1 MKEISA
7 GGVVYKKVDGELMV
21 QLIRDRFGKMT
32 VAKGKQEAGE
42 TIEQCALREIAEETG
57 IRGRIVAPLDLVT
70 YQYEHAEFGVVDKE
84 VHYYIVEALDGELA
98 AQVEEINGVEWHFAE
113 DALSLQLTEGYDN
126 NNGIVLKALLHLG
139 YGLAGMI
146 DHTVLKPNATAADIE
161 KLCAEAK
168 EYGFHSVCVN
178 SSWVEKC
185 ADLLDGTGVEVCA
198 VVGFPLGAMSSAA
211 KAYET
216 ADAVASGATEIDMVL
231 NVGALLDGNL
241 AVVKEDIAYVVDNA
255 RDQAIVKVIFET
267 GFLTDE
273 QIVSACQCAAEAGAN
288 FVKTSTGFGPGGAT
302 VEHIRLMRANVP
314 AEMGVKASGG
324 VRDFDTAV
332 AMIEA
337 GADRIGTSSGIA
349 IVSGGESTS
358 SY

>member
-7 GGVVYKKVDGELMV
+7 GGVVYKKLDGELMV

-32 VAKGKQEAGE
+32 VAKGKLEPGE
-42 TIEQCALREIAEETG
+42 TIEQCALREIEEETG
-57 IRGRIVAPLDLVT
+57 IRGKIVAPLDVVT
-70 YQYEHAEFGVVDKE
+70 YQYEHAIHGTVDKE
-84 VHYYIVEALDGELA
+84 VHYYVVEALEGELA
-98 AQVEEINGVEWHFAE
+98 AQVEEIDGVEWHFAE
-113 DALSLQLTEGYDN
+113 DALALQVTEGYDN

-139 YGLAGMI
+139 FGLAGMI
-146 DHTVLKPNATAADIE
+146 DHTILKANATVADIE
-161 KLCAEAK
+161 KLCAEANA
-168 EYGFHSVCVN
+168 YGFHSVCVN
-178 SSWVEKC
+178 SSWVGKC
-185 ADLLDGTGVEVCA
+185 ADLLDGSGVEVCA

-216 ADAVASGATEIDMVL
+216 ADAIASGATEIDMVI

-241 AVVKEDIAYVVDNA
+241 AVVQEDIAYVVDNA
-255 RDQAIVKVIFET
+255 GDRALVKVIFET
-267 GFLTDE
+267 GYLTDE
-273 QIVSACQCAAEAGAN
+273 QIVQACECAVKAGAS

-314 AEMGVKASGG
+314 AEVGVKASGG
-324 VRDFDTAV
+324 VRDFATAV
-332 AMIEA
+332 AMVEA

-358 SY
+358 AY